1 MDIPDSLLCLFNGE
15 VERRNGSYVIEVPK
29 NELDSGVIRDGK
41 SYRVGLFRAAQVED
55 SQDETET
62 EERKGGFSGQVP
74 RTQLGNS
81 GSNSSSGGSRDET
94 PVKEGNTREVE
105 IEDLG
110 EQGDG
115 IARIG
120 PGYVVFVPATDI
132 GDRVKVRIT
141 DARDNFAFADVVEHV

>member
-1 MDIPDSLLCLFNGE
+1 MDIPDSLLCVFNGE

-29 NELDSGVIRDGK
+29 NELDAGVIQDRQT
-41 SYRVGLFRAAQVED
+41 YRVGLFPAAQFKED
-55 SQDETET
+55 QDKTG
-62 EERKGGFSGQVP
+62 EERSEGLSGQVS
-74 RTQLGNS
+74 RTQFGTQ
-81 GSNSSSGGSRDET
+81 SSSQTGQGDEP
-94 PVKEGNTREVE
+94 PVEEGDTQEVE

-120 PGYVVFVPATDI
+120 PGYVVFVPETNI

-141 DARDNFAFADVVEHV
+141 DARANFAFADVVEHV